1 MQMISKEQSAKMV
14 FRKNNPDDIILWVDN
29 ANERVGEWLF
39 TFDKQKIYN
48 MFTDYPHRLTEKERA
63 IFDRE
68 NPEWKQFFRNRR

>member
-1 MQMISKEQSAKMV
+1 MISKAQSAKMV

-29 ANERVGEWLF
+29 ANECVGEWLF

-48 MFTDYPHRLTEKERA
+48 MFADYPHRLTEKERA

>member
-1 MQMISKEQSAKMV
+1 MQMISKAQSAKMV

-29 ANERVGEWLF
+29 GKERVGEWLF

-48 MFTDYPHRLTEKERA
+48 MFADYPDKLTENERA

-68 NPEWKQFFRNRR
+68 NPEWKHFFRNR

>member
-48 MFTDYPHRLTEKERA
+48 MFADYPHRLTEKERA
-63 IFDRE
+63 IFDLE

>member
-1 MQMISKEQSAKMV
+1 MQMISKAQSAKMV

-29 ANERVGEWLF
+29 ANERIGEWLF

-48 MFTDYPHRLTEKERA
+48 MFADYPHRLTEKERA

>member
-39 TFDKQKIYN
+39 TVDKQKIYN
-48 MFTDYPHRLTEKERA
+48 MFADYPHRLTEKERA

>member
-1 MQMISKEQSAKMV
+1 MQMISKEESAKMV

-48 MFTDYPHRLTEKERA
+48 MFADYPHRLTEKERS